1 MKTSI
6 FLAAFIICLASFQLY
21 AAEKD
26 AKAQVRFHVVDQDG
40 TAVPG
45 AKIWGGF
52 TCGSRMNDYVLVDG
66 VTDTNGV
73 YVAEGRCNEF
83 LRVDVRKDGY
93 YHTEDKIFFG
103 QSGKVP
109 SVVDGK
115 WQPYGETRTVVL
127 KKIKRP
133 GRCIPFP
140 RRLRDVQIP
149 RQGVWMGFDF
159 EKSDWISPWGNGIQ
173 SDILVRVSAR
183 EVDVYRDYQYVME
196 VSFKNI
202 PYGGAY
208 IAKLDKSSDLKT
220 DYCANTNECFQS
232 TFRFYSESQPGHER
246 VSSILDDASYLV
258 YRTRTKVDGEGNLIS
273 ANYGMIKGPW
283 MFDARGITFT
293 DGCFNPEAN
302 DLTIEDGR
310 YLRQLESLRLP

>member
-1 MKTSI
+1 MI
-6 FLAAFIICLASFQLY
+6 VCLFAGTFAEGTEFPKAKVQL
-21 AAEKD
+21 KI
-26 AKAQVRFHVVDQDG
+26 VDQDG
-40 TAVPG
+40 DPVENAR
-45 AKIWGGF
+45 IFGGF
-52 TCGSRMNDYVLVDG
+52 TTGTRVNDYAMLEG
-66 VTDTNGV
+66 VTDVGGS
-73 YVAEGRCNEF
+73 YVASGPCNEF
-83 LRVDVRKDGY
+83 LRYEITKEGY
-93 YHTEDKIFFG
+93 YATQEKVSFADKKNHYQI
-103 QSGKVP
+103 
-109 SVVDGK
+109 VDGK

-302 DLTIEDGR
+302 DLSIEDGR
-310 YLRQLESLRLP
+310 YLRQSESLRLP